1 MHGSILPVTIIP
13 PGIPLGICNF
23 VLTWLS
29 IPHPR
34 ARRKRQFPTPGTPH
48 RPQITLFCVQNID
61 DDIDFRTI
69 SKPDLLTRT

>member
-1 MHGSILPVTIIP
+1 MYGSILPVTMP

-23 VLTWLS
+23 ALTWWS

-48 RPQITLFCVQNID
+48 LPQIRCFVYKTLITMLISVQ
-61 DDIDFRTI
+61 
-69 SKPDLLTRT
+69 